1 MNKRFFYYFAILMG
15 VALALFFGFCEIP
28 EIKAEEKPLVFAGHE
43 ELPPF
48 SFYLNGAPAGFSVD
62 LTRVLSVTIGR
73 EINIK

>member
-1 MNKRFFYYFAILMG
+1 MNKRILYYFIILAG
-15 VALALFFGFCEIP
+15 VTLALFFGSSEIP
-28 EIKAEEKPLVFAGHE
+28 GISAEEKPLVFAGHE